1 MLTPQRRWV
10 AAAGGLGLVA
20 FAAWLLFDVGGPAA
34 NSVSASLGGIAFS
47 VFATGCA
54 FFAAMRVRGRQRAAW
69 TCLTVGLASYAV
81 GDVLWTY
88 LNLAGY
94 GSSPAVMLA
103 DVSYLVFPVSICAAA
118 LISPEGAGTRSGL
131 RLVLDGMIIA
141 TATFIILWSLVL
153 RDLFAGSASSTMKFA
168 LSIAYPFSD
177 LVVVAIAL
185 MVLTK
190 GINGFRLPLRFFATG
205 IVILAAAN
213 AMYVYLAANDR
224 ETTDLV
230 RLGWASGMYLAG
242 LAGLSSE
249 PRPAPMTQ
257 PRPSS
262 KLSLWLPY
270 LPLPFAVALG
280 VRELWPQIGYT
291 GPILGASLLLVTA
304 ALLRQFLLLDEN
316 RNLRVTV
323 ADIALRDPVTDL
335 ANRALFNDRLTHAM
349 QFRARN
355 AVPVAVLLADIDDFK
370 LVNDSLGHPVGDLLL
385 RAVGD
390 RIQENVRDWDTVARL
405 GGDEFAVL
413 LEDSAD
419 TVHAVTLK
427 IVRAFDEP
435 FAVDGRELYVRLSVG
450 LATAP
455 PTGDPDVTAGEL
467 FKRADLAMYSA
478 KRDQTSG
485 VRAFTPDMRL
495 QATHQPLPSRRER
508 TGRHDGVAR
517 IQLIND
523 LRHAI
528 DARELTL
535 VYQPKVSLTTNEV
548 VGVEALI
555 RWPHPDLGVL
565 EPADFLPLVRQN
577 GLMEAVTDV
586 VLTRA
591 LEDAAGWHSAGVR
604 IPVAVNLSAP
614 SLNDEST
621 PDRIRIALARHGLTA
636 DALSVEITED
646 LLLASVV
653 HARAVLDRLRQSGIR
668 VAIDDFGSGYSTM
681 TYLHELPIDEL
692 KLDRHFVA
700 PILHDERAAA
710 IVRSVIELAGTFD
723 LCSVAEGV
731 ETKAVADRLREYG
744 CDLAQGH
751 YFSAPVSAQ
760 SVRLNRWGPVLDPH
774 RVSPTAAA
782 RPSGA

>member
-20 FAAWLLFDVGGPAA
+20 FAVWLLFDLGGPAQH
-34 NSVSASLGGIAFS
+34 SVSASLGGIAFS

-54 FFAAMRVRGRQRAAW
+54 FFASMRVRGTQRAAW
-69 TCLTVGLASYAV
+69 TCLTVGLACYAV

-94 GSSPAVMLA
+94 GGSPAAMLA
-103 DVSYLVFPVSICAAA
+103 DLGYLAFPVSICAAA

-141 TATFIILWSLVL
+141 TSTFIILWSLVL
-153 RDLFAGSASSTMKFA
+153 RDLFAGSTSSTMQFA
-168 LSIAYPFSD
+168 LSVAYPFTD

-257 PRPSS
+257 PRPLS

-291 GPILGASLLLVTA
+291 GPILGASLLLVSA

-316 RNLRVTV
+316 RNLHVTV
-323 ADIALRDPVTDL
+323 ADIALRDPITGL

-349 QFRARN
+349 QLRVRN
-355 AVPVAVLLADIDDFK
+355 AAPVAVLLVDIDDFK

-385 RAVGD
+385 GAVGE
-390 RIQENVRDWDTVARL
+390 RIQENVRAWDTVARL

-413 LEDSAD
+413 VEDSTE
-419 TVHAVTLK
+419 TVHAVAQK
-427 IVRAFDEP
+427 VVHAFGEP
-435 FAVDGRELYVRLSVG
+435 FVVDGHQLYVRLSMG
-450 LATAP
+450 LASAP
-455 PTGDPDVTAGEL
+455 ATGDSDIAADEL
-467 FKRADLAMYSA
+467 FNRADLAMYSA
-478 KRDQTSG
+478 KRDRTAE
-485 VRAFTPDMRL
+485 VRTFTPDMRL
-495 QATHQPLPSRRER
+495 LATHQPLPSRRAQ
-508 TGRHDGVAR
+508 TGNRDGVAR
-517 IQLIND
+517 IQLISD
-523 LRHAI
+523 LRRAI
-528 DARELTL
+528 DEHELTL
-535 VYQPKVSLTTNEV
+535 VYQPKVSLATNAT
-548 VGVEALI
+548 VGVEALV
-555 RWPHPDLGVL
+555 RWPHPELGTL
-565 EPADFLPLVRQN
+565 EPADFLPLVHQN
-577 GLMEAVTDV
+577 GLMEAVTEL
-586 VLTRA
+586 VLARA
-591 LEDAAGWHSAGVR
+591 VEDAASWYAAGVH

-621 PDRIRIALARHGLTA
+621 AEHILAALAERGLTA

-646 LLLASVV
+646 LLLASF
-653 HARAVLDRLRQSGIR
+653 ARARTVLDRLRQSGIR

-723 LCSVAEGV
+723 LTSVAEGV

-751 YFSAPVSAQ
+751 YFSAPVSARA
-760 SVRLNRWGPVLDPH
+760 VRLDLWGPVLEPR